1 MLAPRALGN
10 CAPSAPMA
18 GASARPLSFT
28 VRGHMR
34 LTRRFAVVLVA
45 ITAWGCTRSA
55 PPGPIRTEIVE
66 ELPPTV
72 CNLHE
77 NGDFWDD
84 GHEIPVMGT
93 LHLGGETVT
102 LGDAHCPSVRVVLTK
117 RTGGLVNF
125 TSIGEGV
132 LVRLVGTYHREPAG
146 ELDVTSIEPW
156 VPYGKGGQ

>member
-1 MLAPRALGN
+1 MRPRRLSGVVV
-10 CAPSAPMA
+10 
-18 GASARPLSFT
+18 RPLNFT

-34 LTRRFAVVLVA
+34 LMRRFAVLLVA
-45 ITAWGCTRSA
+45 ITAGGCTPSA
-55 PPGPIRTEIVE
+55 PPEPIRTEIVE
-66 ELPPTV
+66 ELPPSV
-72 CNLHE
+72 CDLHK
-77 NGDFWDD
+77 NGDLFDD

-102 LGDAHCPSVRVVLTK
+102 LGDARCPSVHVVLTK
-117 RTGGLVNF
+117 RTGVLVNF

-132 LVRLVGTYHREPAG
+132 LVRLVGTYRREPVG